1 VKFPAVAMSVVHSE
15 RVFPPCVYRCIDW
28 YVKIGLEEAALKRNS
43 SGYADGGVE
52 GSDVS
57 GGKDGLASLGES
69 EEQVDR
75 CTPYNQL
82 GFRLDLYLLSRQ
94 QIHAKPIPEF
104 NRNIP

>member
-1 VKFPAVAMSVVHSE
+1 MSVVHSE

-52 GSDVS
+52 GSDVG

-69 EEQVDR
+69 VTTLPSILR
-75 CTPYNQL
+75 T
-82 GFRLDLYLLSRQ
+82 
-94 QIHAKPIPEF
+94 
-104 NRNIP
+104 